1 MMNFQAER
9 LKRLLQRPGETW
21 QGGITRLPLWVR
33 ADEEGLPDPV
43 RSWAAGWVSLQTR
56 AVFLSEGYTEPAGQS
71 EALLDALVDLAYDK
85 KLAGYRP
92 GKVQVCEPVWAEF
105 LRSQLQGSE
114 ITVELIPKSF
124 ILERSL
130 TDAAEASRPYYPMP
144 CGPMDTE
151 GVTVEMMRAYA
162 AAAAEFYRAHPWELL
177 ANDDLI
183 VLESPVP
190 DPVLKNICVL
200 GAQGEFTG
208 LCFHE
213 SPETVQRCAPS
224 QGPQWMMPGRHWH
237 LRFDPITG
245 ISLGDVDLWER
256 YDLPVAGPN
265 AYPFAVCYETEGPYR
280 RPGPMELAFFE
291 GFMRALAQSTE
302 QEFDSG
308 RWTKHVDTFDAPMTF
323 VFTLPDVLAPEKP
336 RDPRLPLASPLVMD
350 RVAAHME
357 RAMEGKDFKTP
368 QEYEAFVQENFI
380 GKRIEDFVPETP
392 LEEAQ
397 DIVFRACSVKGR
409 KQIHMARKAL
419 AVDPNC
425 ADAYIL
431 LAERTPIRDQQLEY
445 YRQALQ
451 AAERTLAPEVFE
463 KDAGRFWQVIQ
474 TRPYVRAKF
483 RLAEC
488 LIRMSRLQ
496 EAAEHLRE
504 LLRLNPDDILGTRFW
519 LWPCLLRLGK
529 DAEVEKLLK
538 QSKRDKDDCTW
549 VYTRALLT
557 FRQKGAVPLATRH
570 LNQAIKNNP
579 ICAEYL
585 MNGKAFPKPTPDG
598 RELFYDEEGCSCAD
612 ALATA
617 WHETTGAAEW
627 LDERIGWSAEPE
639 FDDEEEDSG

>member
-9 LKRLLQRPGETW
+9 LRRLPQRPGEIW

-56 AVFLSEGYTEPAGQS
+56 AVYLSEGYTEPTGQP

-85 KLAGYRP
+85 KQAGYRP
-92 GKVQVCEPVWAEF
+92 GRVQVCEPLHAEF
-105 LRSQLQGSE
+105 LRKELQGSDV
-114 ITVELIPKSF
+114 TVELIAKSF

-144 CGPMDTE
+144 CGPMDAE
-151 GVTVEMMRAYA
+151 GVTPEMMRAYA
-162 AAAAEFYRAHPWELL
+162 AAAAELYRARPWELL
-177 ANDDLI
+177 DNDDLI

-200 GAQGEFTG
+200 GARGEFTG

-213 SPETVQRCAPS
+213 SGETVQRCACN
-224 QGPQWMMPGRHWH
+224 QDTQWMMPGRHWH
-237 LRFDPITG
+237 FRFDPIDG
-245 ISLGDVDLWER
+245 ISYGDVDLWER

-265 AYPFAVCYETEGPYR
+265 AYPFAVCYETKGPYR

-308 RWTKHVDTFDAPMTF
+308 RWTKRVDTFDEPMEF

-336 RDPRLPLASPLVMD
+336 RDPSKPLASPLVMD
-350 RVAAHME
+350 RVCAQIDRML
-357 RAMEGKDFKTP
+357 EGKDFKTRE
-368 QEYEAFVQENFI
+368 EYEAFMKANVF
-380 GKRIEDFVPETP
+380 GKKIEEFLPETP
-392 LEEAQ
+392 LEKAQ
-397 DIVFRACSVKGR
+397 DIVFRAYSLKGR
-409 KQIHMARKAL
+409 RQIHMARQAL
-419 AVDPNC
+419 AIDPNC
-425 ADAYIL
+425 ADAYIM
-431 LAERTPIRDQQLEY
+431 LAERTPLQGKQLEY
-445 YRQALQ
+445 FTQALQ

-463 KDAGRFWQVIQ
+463 KEAGHFWQAVE

-488 LIRMSRLQ
+488 LIKMSRLQ

-504 LLRLNPDDILGTRFW
+504 LLRLNPDDIMGARFW
-519 LWPCLLRLGK
+519 YWPCLLRLGK
-529 DAEVEKLLK
+529 DTEVEKLLK
-538 QSKRDKDDCTW
+538 QSRKDKGDCTW
-549 VYTRALLT
+549 DYTRALLT
-557 FRQKGAVPLATRH
+557 FRQKGEVPLAKRH
-570 LNQAIKNNP
+570 LNQAIKNNA

-585 MNGKAFPKPTPDG
+585 MNGKGFPKPTPDG
-598 RELFYDEEGCSCAD
+598 RELFYDDDGYYCAEV
-612 ALATA
+612 LAAA
-617 WHETTGAAEW
+617 WHETAGAAEW

-639 FDDEEEDSG
+639 FDEEEQGGE